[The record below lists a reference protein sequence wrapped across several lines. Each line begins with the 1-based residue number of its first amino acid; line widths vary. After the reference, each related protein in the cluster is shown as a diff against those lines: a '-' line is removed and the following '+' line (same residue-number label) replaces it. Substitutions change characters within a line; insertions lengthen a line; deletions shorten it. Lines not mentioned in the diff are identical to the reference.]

1 MKKIRFFLDEE
12 DKYCQTEP
20 EEIMIWD
27 EEAQEW
33 DYKRIPLDFLRSR
46 PFQQSYNNLEY
57 KRERTQGYNLSDAE
71 LTVLGMFI
79 MHHSQFFRDDYY
91 GNVVPEIAQNMFEVL
106 DSSISKAPITEHATL
121 YRFCEVEDKH
131 DMKVGEVFFIPHN
144 LTCTSD
150 KWDRNDRNIYIIQT
164 LPSDKTQAHD
174 IYKMYPHN
182 ENEHQVNF
190 LRGTKFL
197 VTAIKDIF
205 GTVYHE
211 FYMEELEQ

>member
-1 MKKIRFFLDEE
+1 MKEIRYFLDEE

-27 EEAQEW
+27 EETQEW

-46 PFQQSYNNLEY
+46 PFLQSYNNLDY

-79 MHHSQFFRDDYY
+79 MHHSQYFRDDYY
-91 GNVVPEIAQNMFEVL
+91 GDVIPEIAKNMFEVL
-106 DSSISKAPITEHATL
+106 DSLVSKAPVKAHKTL
-121 YRFCEVEDKH
+121 YRFCQVEDKH
-131 DMKVGEVFFIPHN
+131 DMKVGDVLFIPHN

-150 KWDRNDRNIYIIQT
+150 KWERNDRNIYIVQT
-164 LPSDKTQAHD
+164 LPQDKTHAHD

-182 ENEHQVNF
+182 ENEHQINF

-197 VTAIKDIF
+197 VTAIKDVS
-205 GTVYHE
+205 GTEYHE

>member
-1 MKKIRFFLDEE
+1 MKEIRYFLDEE

-33 DYKRIPLDFLRSR
+33 DFKRIPLDFLRSR
-46 PFQQSYNNLEY
+46 PFQQSYNNIDY

-79 MHHSQFFRDDYY
+79 MHHSRYFREDYY
-91 GNVVPEIAQNMFEVL
+91 GEDIPEIAKNMFEVL
-106 DSSISKAPITEHATL
+106 DVSVSKAPITEHKTL
-121 YRFCEVEDKH
+121 YRFCQVEDKH
-131 DMKVGEVFFIPHN
+131 DMKVGEVLFIPHN

-164 LPSDKTQAHD
+164 LPKDKTHAHD

-182 ENEHQVNF
+182 KNEHQINF

-197 VTAIKDIF
+197 VTEIKEIA
-205 GTVYHE
+205 GTEYQE
-211 FYMEELEQ
+211 FYMDELV

>member
-1 MKKIRFFLDEE
+1 MDEE

-33 DYKRIPLDFLRSR
+33 DFKRIPLDFLRSR
-46 PFQQSYNNLEY
+46 PFQQSYNNIDY

-79 MHHSQFFRDDYY
+79 MHHSRYFREDYY
-91 GNVVPEIAQNMFEVL
+91 GEDIPEIAKNMFEVL
-106 DSSISKAPITEHATL
+106 DVSVSKAPITEHKTL
-121 YRFCEVEDKH
+121 YRFCQVEDKH
-131 DMKVGEVFFIPHN
+131 DMKVGEVLFIPHN

-164 LPSDKTQAHD
+164 LPKDKTHAHD

-182 ENEHQVNF
+182 KNEHQINF

-197 VTAIKDIF
+197 VTEIKEIA
-205 GTVYHE
+205 GTEYQE
-211 FYMEELEQ
+211 FYMDELV

>member
-1 MKKIRFFLDEE
+1 MKEIRYFLDEE

-46 PFQQSYNNLEY
+46 PFQQNLNNLDY
-57 KRERTQGYNLSDAE
+57 KRERTHGYNLSDAE

-79 MHHSQFFRDDYY
+79 MHHSRYFRDDYY
-91 GNVVPEIAQNMFEVL
+91 GEDIPEIAKNMFEVL
-106 DSSISKAPITEHATL
+106 DVSVSKAPITEHKTL
-121 YRFCEVEDKH
+121 YRFCQVEDKH
-131 DMKVGEVFFIPHN
+131 DMKVGEVLFIPHN

-150 KWDRNDRNIYIIQT
+150 KWERNDRDIYIIQT
-164 LPSDKTQAHD
+164 LPHDKTHAHD

-182 ENEHQVNF
+182 ENEHQINF

-197 VTAIKDIF
+197 VTAIKDVS
-205 GTVYHE
+205 GTEHYE
-211 FYMEELEQ
+211 FYLDEIE